1 MPDILIAFP
10 KINDAN
16 NLKRVLIRN
25 AYDVTAVCDS
35 GVALI
40 NKVNTLDGGIVICG
54 YKFQDMHYREI
65 YEYLPDAFRMLLI
78 ASPAKLGDCDVR
90 DILKLEMP
98 IRAVDFLNTV
108 ETMLLEYERWYRRK
122 KRRMPR
128 VRSEE
133 EQKVIAQAKEL
144 LILRNGMTEEE
155 AHRYIQKLSMDSG
168 NSLSETAAMLMDIN
182 GKEWS

>member
-10 KINDAN
+10 TINDAN

-25 AYDVTAVCDS
+25 AYEVTAVCDS

-54 YKFQDMHYREI
+54 YKFQDMHVREI
-65 YEYLPDAFRMLLI
+65 YEYLPETFRMLLI
-78 ASPAKLGDCDVR
+78 ASPAKLADCDVG
-90 DILKLEMP
+90 DVLKLEMP
-98 IRAVDFLNTV
+98 IRAVEFLNTV
-108 ETMLLEYERWYRRK
+108 DTMLLEYDRWYRK
-122 KRRMPR
+122 KRRKQPR

-133 EQKVIAQAKEL
+133 EQKIITQAKEL

-168 NSLSETAAMLMDIN
+168 NSLSETAAMLIDIN